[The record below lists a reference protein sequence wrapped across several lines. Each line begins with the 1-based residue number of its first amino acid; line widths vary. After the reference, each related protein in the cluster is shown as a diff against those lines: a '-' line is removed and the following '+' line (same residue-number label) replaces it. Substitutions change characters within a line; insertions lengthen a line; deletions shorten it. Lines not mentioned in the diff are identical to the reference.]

1 MMERYA
7 LAKTRV
13 GEIPEEQE
21 AAQPYLDFFQKT
33 AGFLLKTIQ
42 VMEKTGEQ
50 SLEELQTENRVLYE
64 DILPENY
71 KTSYGNPAYAAE
83 KLGEY

>member
-1 MMERYA
+1 MKGNKDLDEWMMERYA

-42 VMEKTGEQ
+42 VMEKTGGAVPGRTADRKQ
-50 SLEELQTENRVLYE
+50 SV
-64 DILPENY
+64 I
-71 KTSYGNPAYAAE
+71 
-83 KLGEY
+83 